1 MLSSLKNI
9 KGRFTPKGLSVSS
22 DIAKI
27 SALQFSVSPEEVSM
41 MPNPPAFE
49 TAEAS

>member
-1 MLSSLKNI
+1 MLSSLKN
-9 KGRFTPKGLSVSS
+9 KRGKLTPKGLSVSF

-27 SALQFSVSPEEVSM
+27 SALQFSVSPDEVSI

-49 TAEAS
+49 TAAAN